1 MIHAGAQ
8 GDSFFGIPN
17 PRGVRGIVHISPCC
31 CQFPVLSDCV
41 VACAGR
47 SMRYCLISFKP
58 ELSLAAET
66 ANPDDDGLLRASFPS
81 YHPTSGRR
89 GFSLSYWT
97 CWISAGFSLSSC
109 RLRAPPP
116 SSDLGAARPGIA
128 DWSQHTPQSR
138 FATHGAGHWLS
149 IARASVPC
157 PAPELTMLLT
167 LEHAFQLFSSPRGR
181 DALSCNWMK
190 AAAELQSKSAAAQQR
205 GAWSLAIWRCG
216 PLPSTLA
223 GSATAQSDTPAL

>member
-1 MIHAGAQ
+1 MILAGAQ

-97 CWISAGFSLSSC
+97 CWIGF
-109 RLRAPPP
+109 LRASLCPHAACVHRLPPQTSGP
-116 SSDLGAARPGIA
+116 
-128 DWSQHTPQSR
+128 
-138 FATHGAGHWLS
+138 
-149 IARASVPC
+149 
-157 PAPELTMLLT
+157 PAPALLIGSNT
-167 LEHAFQLFSSPRGR
+167 HLRADLPRMVPGTGCQLLVPLCRALLWSSPCF
-181 DALSCNWMK
+181 L
-190 AAAELQSKSAAAQQR
+190 L
-205 GAWSLAIWRCG
+205 
-216 PLPSTLA
+216 
-223 GSATAQSDTPAL
+223 